1 MVVTAL
7 LLTLLPTGA
16 HAAATQA
23 KKRAKGATVT
33 ATLASLPPI
42 VQPGTSP
49 AAPSNDATLVATFAP
64 ASPGQKV
71 VLEKRV
77 RNGWKV
83 VATAT
88 EDAWGSAAFTPG
100 SGTYRASSTAGG
112 RTWTSGSVTRLLR
125 TPAMSKASFTTSSV
139 ARARDAT

>member
-1 MVVTAL
+1 MQLQSRISRSENLQRARAAALTVVVTAL
-7 LLTLLPTGA
+7 LIMILPLDA
-16 HAAATQA
+16 HAADSVHA

-49 AAPSNDATLVATFAP
+49 AAPSNDGTLVATFTP

-71 VLEKRV
+71 TLEKRS

-88 EDAWGSAAFTPG
+88 EDA
-100 SGTYRASSTAGG
+100 
-112 RTWTSGSVTRLLR
+112 
-125 TPAMSKASFTTSSV
+125 
-139 ARARDAT
+139 